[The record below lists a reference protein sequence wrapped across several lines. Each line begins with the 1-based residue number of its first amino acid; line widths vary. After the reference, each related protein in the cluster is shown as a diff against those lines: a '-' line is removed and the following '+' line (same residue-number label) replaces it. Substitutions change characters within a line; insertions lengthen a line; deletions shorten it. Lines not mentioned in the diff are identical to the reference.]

1 MASRDGA
8 PAAKNG
14 RGRDGGAG
22 VAAARVGEGASEG
35 LEQAGRYRRLP
46 TGAHGLDPED
56 VRRDQRERLQ
66 TALIELIAQR
76 GYQAVRILDLTK
88 LARVSRPTFY
98 SLYADKEELFL
109 AAYDEIAKRTAI
121 TIMEAYQTQGSPGE
135 RLRRAMRAFAE
146 LAAAEPEAVSL
157 MVLGAF
163 GAGPK
168 ALERRNRTLQA
179 LERSIDSSRA
189 AAGGGAKARKA
200 GKTDGTD
207 LTVKVILGGIR
218 EVTAARLRRGQARA
232 LPGIADEL
240 AAWAESYPAK
250 PPAGLG
256 APAAVARRKSTRE
269 ADEAEEG
276 RAGLPASERAR
287 QAEGR
292 LPSGRHDLP
301 RQFIV
306 KNQRERIVDATA
318 AIVAEKGL
326 QALTIPEIARRAN
339 VSHQTF
345 YEMYPTKDDAFLGA
359 QKVGLHQA
367 FTIAVRAYE
376 AQGDDWPMGVAAGI
390 RALLDYL
397 ASEPAHAHLTVVDTF
412 AASPLAIEI
421 RDTGVH
427 AFAAYLQ
434 PGYHYAPPERSIPG
448 IAPEAI
454 AGGIWQVLYN
464 HIEHEG
470 VEDIAELAPQL
481 TYVALAPFIGGKE
494 AGRIAR
500 KRPVAPAAAR

>member
-1 MASRDGA
+1 M
-8 PAAKNG
+8 
-14 RGRDGGAG
+14 
-22 VAAARVGEGASEG
+22 
-35 LEQAGRYRRLP
+35 
-46 TGAHGLDPED
+46 
-56 VRRDQRERLQ
+56 RRDQRERLQ

-109 AAYDEIAKRTAI
+109 AAYDEIAKRTAS
-121 TIMEAYQTQGSPGE
+121 TIMAAYETQGSPGE

-168 ALERRNRTLQA
+168 ALERRNRTLEA
-179 LERSIDSSRA
+179 LEQSIGSSRSA
-189 AAGGGAKARKA
+189 AARGGGSRKTRKGVVLA
-200 GKTDGTD
+200 ADGTD

-218 EVTAARLRRGQARA
+218 EVTAARLRRGQAGA
-232 LPGIADEL
+232 LPGLADEL

-256 APAAVARRKSTRE
+256 PASAAARARARPGRRR
-269 ADEAEEG
+269 DEEG
-276 RAGLPASERAR
+276 HAEPMASERAR

-326 QALTIPEIARRAN
+326 AGLTIPEIARRAN

-367 FTIAVRAYE
+367 LGIAVQAYE
-376 AQGDDWPMGVAAGI
+376 AQGEDWPMGVAAGI

-421 RDTGVH
+421 RDTGLH

-434 PGYHYAPPERSIPG
+434 PGYHYASSHSVPG

-454 AGGIWQVLYN
+454 AGGIWQVLHN
-464 HIEHEG
+464 HIEHER
-470 VEDIAELAPQL
+470 VQDIAGLAPQL
-481 TYVALAPFIGGKE
+481 VYVALAPFIGGKE

-500 KRPVAPAAAR
+500 KRLPPPAAA

>member
-1 MASRDGA
+1 
-8 PAAKNG
+8 
-14 RGRDGGAG
+14 
-22 VAAARVGEGASEG
+22 
-35 LEQAGRYRRLP
+35 
-46 TGAHGLDPED
+46 LDPEE

-66 TALIELIAQR
+66 TALIELISQR

-109 AAYDEIAKRTAI
+109 AAYDEIAARTAS
-121 TIMEAYQTQGSPGE
+121 TIMTAYETQGSPGE

-168 ALERRNRTLQA
+168 ALERRNRTLRA
-179 LERSIDSSRA
+179 LEQSIGASRSAGRSSIGAR
-189 AAGGGAKARKA
+189 GGTAKARKA
-200 GKTDGTD
+200 DASD

-218 EVTAARLRRGQARA
+218 EVTAARLRRGQAHA
-232 LPGIADEL
+232 LPALADEL

-256 APAAVARRKSTRE
+256 PAVATARRGSARGSQDDQDAK
-269 ADEAEEG
+269 
-276 RAGLPASERAR
+276 AGPPASERAR

-326 QALTIPEIARRAN
+326 AGLTIPEIARRAN

-367 FTIAVRAYE
+367 FTIAVQAYE

-390 RALLDYL
+390 RALLEYL

-434 PGYHYAPPERSIPG
+434 PGYHYAPSERSIPG

-454 AGGIWQVLYN
+454 AGGIWQVLYS

-470 VEDIAELAPQL
+470 VQDIAELAPRL
-481 TYVALAPFIGGKE
+481 VYVALAPFIGGKE
-494 AGRIAR
+494 AGRVAR
-500 KRPVAPAAAR
+500 KRPLAPAAPVQAR